1 METKPRSAHS
11 TCLALIIL
19 YPPKKSYPFR
29 TGNVESR
36 RGDFYPILDPHRIPD
51 SILLRRVK
59 LSGPRSVQDHRS
71 CRSTPSSMML
81 YHHLKTTFPDVYT
94 SRTMIAAPSVVR
106 LILKYRPPG
115 LYLLPVSQSLFE
127 LHLE

>member
-1 METKPRSAHS
+1 MEAEIHNGDQAEVSSFDVFGLP
-11 TCLALIIL
+11 LIVF

-59 LSGPRSVQDHRS
+59 LSGPRSV
-71 CRSTPSSMML
+71 
-81 YHHLKTTFPDVYT
+81 
-94 SRTMIAAPSVVR
+94 
-106 LILKYRPPG
+106 
-115 LYLLPVSQSLFE
+115 
-127 LHLE
+127 